1 MPAGEDARAGKAGTR
16 SRRQRKRR
24 LECEP
29 AIIAG
34 PVSLQ
39 ERTEER
45 SLEGG
50 SQGAAPAVRLD
61 GLRKTYGEV
70 VAVDR
75 VDLEIPAGEF
85 FTLLGPSGSGKT
97 TTLRLIAGFERP
109 DEGRVELE
117 GRDVSN
123 VPPYARDVNTV
134 FQDYALFPHM
144 TVAENVGYGL
154 RVKGVPRRDR
164 EARVE
169 DVLGRMRLPGLGKR
183 KPVQLSGGQRQRV
196 ALARALVNRPEVLLL
211 DEPLGALDLKLRQEM
226 QLFLKSLQQDLGIT
240 FVYVTH
246 DQDEALTMSDRLAV
260 FNQGRIEQIGA
271 PAEVYERPQT
281 AFVAGFVGV
290 SNVVEREG
298 RQFAV
303 RPEKIHLRDAGS
315 SAASGMHS
323 EPGRIRD
330 VVYAGMVTRFVVE
343 LDRGGE
349 LQVVRQNLETSSAEA
364 LDAKGREVLLE
375 WRPEHQLE
383 IEKPGETEGDR

>member
-1 MPAGEDARAGKAGTR
+1 
-16 SRRQRKRR
+16 
-24 LECEP
+24 
-29 AIIAG
+29 
-34 PVSLQ
+34 VSLQ

-45 SLEGG
+45 PLDEARI
-50 SQGAAPAVRLD
+50 GAEPAVRLR
-61 GLRKTYGEV
+61 GIRKAYGEV
-70 VAVDR
+70 VAVDG
-75 VDLEIPAGEF
+75 VDLEIAQGEF

-109 DEGRVELE
+109 DAGTVELA
-117 GRDVSN
+117 GRDVSD

-144 TVAENVGYGL
+144 TVAENVAYGM

-164 EARVE
+164 VARVE
-169 DVLGRMRLPGLGKR
+169 DVLRRMRLPDVGKR

-260 FNQGRIEQIGA
+260 FNNGRIEQLGA
-271 PAEVYERPQT
+271 PAEVYERPQS

-290 SNVVEREG
+290 SNELERDG
-298 RQFAV
+298 RRFAV
-303 RPEKIHLRDAGS
+303 RPEKIHLSDAGS
-315 SAASGMHS
+315 TPASGMHA

-330 VVYAGMVTRFVVE
+330 VVYAGMVTRFIVE

-349 LQVVRQNLETSSAEA
+349 LQVVRQNLETSSVEA
-364 LDAKGREVLLE
+364 LDAKGRVVLLE

-383 IEKPGETEGDR
+383 IDNPGETEGEQ

>member
-1 MPAGEDARAGKAGTR
+1 VWPLDAQ
-16 SRRQRKRR
+16 S
-24 LECEP
+24 
-29 AIIAG
+29 
-34 PVSLQ
+34 
-39 ERTEER
+39 
-45 SLEGG
+45 
-50 SQGAAPAVRLD
+50 GAAPAVRLD
-61 GLRKTYGEV
+61 GIRKTYAEV
-70 VAVDR
+70 VAVDG
-75 VDLEIPAGEF
+75 VDLEIRAGEF

-109 DEGRVELE
+109 DEGRVELS
-117 GRDVSN
+117 GRDVSD

-144 TVAENVGYGL
+144 TVAENVAYGL

-164 EARVE
+164 RARVE
-169 DVLGRMRLPGLGKR
+169 SVLERMRLPGLGGR

-196 ALARALVNRPEVLLL
+196 ALARALVNRPQVLLL

-260 FNQGRIEQIGA
+260 FNQGRIEQIGS
-271 PAEVYERPQT
+271 PAEVYERPES

-290 SNVVEREG
+290 SNEVERDG
-298 RQFAV
+298 RLVAV
-303 RPEKIHLRDAGS
+303 RPEKIHMGDAGS
-315 SAASGMHS
+315 TPAAGMHA
-323 EPGRIRD
+323 ETGRIRD

-343 LDRGGE
+343 LDRGGQ
-349 LQVVRQNLETSSAEA
+349 LQVVQQNLQTSSAEA
-364 LDAKGREVLLE
+364 LDAKGRAVLLE

-383 IEKPGETEGDR
+383 IDNPSEETEGER

>member
-1 MPAGEDARAGKAGTR
+1 
-16 SRRQRKRR
+16 
-24 LECEP
+24 
-29 AIIAG
+29 
-34 PVSLQ
+34 LQ
-39 ERTEER
+39 ERTELRSDER
-45 SLEGG
+45 ARERGG
-50 SQGAAPAVRLD
+50 TAVRLD
-61 GLRKTYGEV
+61 GVRKSYGDV
-70 VAVDR
+70 AAVDG
-75 VDLEIPAGEF
+75 VDLEIREGEF

-109 DEGRVELE
+109 DAGRIELG

-123 VPPYARDVNTV
+123 LPPYARDVNTV

-144 TVAENVGYGL
+144 TVAQNVAYGL
-154 RVKGVPRRDR
+154 RVKGVGRRERDDR
-164 EARVE
+164 VD
-169 DVLGRMRLPGLGKR
+169 DVLRRMRLPGLGKR

-260 FNQGRIEQIGA
+260 FNHGRIEQLGT
-271 PAEVYERPQT
+271 PAEVYERPQS

-290 SNVVEREG
+290 SNEIERDG
-298 RQFAV
+298 KHYAV
-303 RPEKIHLRDAGS
+303 RPEKIHMRDGGS
-315 SAASGMHS
+315 TPGGGMHA

-349 LQVVRQNLETSSAEA
+349 LQVVQQNLETSSAEA
-364 LDAKGREVLLE
+364 LDTGGRPVLLE

-383 IEKPGETEGDR
+383 IDNPRDTEGET